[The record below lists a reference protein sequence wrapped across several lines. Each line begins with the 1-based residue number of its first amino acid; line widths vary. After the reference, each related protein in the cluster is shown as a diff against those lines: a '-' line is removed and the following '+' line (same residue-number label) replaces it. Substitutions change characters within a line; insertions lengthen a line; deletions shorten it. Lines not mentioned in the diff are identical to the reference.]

1 MAGVLNN
8 QNYTED
14 EIREMAGYILGF
26 KEEIK
31 NVKAGVGQLT
41 TFNQLGFKGVNDKP
55 DGWYLPDN
63 TNDPAIIL
71 EAKSSLV
78 ELKDKQI
85 EEIKKNCTIALT
97 KYKNVI
103 GILYNGFDIKVYR
116 NNNEIETTNELQNKE
131 YYIGLLNKNKI
142 DKDKIYSLT
151 AKINNCLHT
160 EFGIKNLYHRMIF
173 TACALVAKRYD
184 APLNKKMDYETFSAC
199 IKSTLKTELKNEDN
213 VNPKIDILLEAFS
226 DIKMNTTSNQEAIS
240 NFIEWVT
247 EISDSINSDYWNGE
261 DVMGIFFNEFNRY
274 KKKSE
279 SGQVFTPDHVTS
291 LMYRLIGVHKDDVI
305 LDAACGSGA
314 FLVKA
319 MCNMISE
326 AGGINTLTA
335 KNIKSKQLYGIEFD
349 REIYAL
355 ACANMLIH
363 KDGKTNLVQL
373 DSRTEEAS
381 NWIKD
386 KNITKVLMNPPF
398 ENKYGCIPI
407 VKNVLDSVPMGT
419 LCAFI
424 LPEKKLEKV
433 NQTLVKR
440 ILMKHTLK
448 KIVKLPEKTFSEGI
462 TTSVFIFESGI
473 PQNDKEIFAC
483 YISEDGLET
492 VKNQGRHDV
501 KGKWQSIEDKWVNII
516 NKQSGDDS
524 IQWIKPGFDVDQHLS
539 YQVPAKE
546 LELYDED
553 FRKTVLDYY
562 FYNNKIDIKDFND
575 NLINNILYNGSFKD
589 NKNNITIEI
598 PKDDENE

>member
-1 MAGVLNN
+1 M
-8 QNYTED
+8 
-14 EIREMAGYILGF
+14 
-26 KEEIK
+26 
-31 NVKAGVGQLT
+31 VKA
-41 TFNQLGFKGVNDKP
+41 
-55 DGWYLPDN
+55 
-63 TNDPAIIL
+63 I
-71 EAKSSLV
+71 
-78 ELKDKQI
+78 
-85 EEIKKNCTIALT
+85 
-97 KYKNVI
+97 
-103 GILYNGFDIKVYR
+103 
-116 NNNEIETTNELQNKE
+116 
-131 YYIGLLNKNKI
+131 
-142 DKDKIYSLT
+142 
-151 AKINNCLHT
+151 
-160 EFGIKNLYHRMIF
+160 
-173 TACALVAKRYD
+173 
-184 APLNKKMDYETFSAC
+184 
-199 IKSTLKTELKNEDN
+199 
-213 VNPKIDILLEAFS
+213 
-226 DIKMNTTSNQEAIS
+226 
-240 NFIEWVT
+240 
-247 EISDSINSDYWNGE
+247 
-261 DVMGIFFNEFNRY
+261 
-274 KKKSE
+274 
-279 SGQVFTPDHVTS
+279 
-291 LMYRLIGVHKDDVI
+291 
-305 LDAACGSGA
+305 
-314 FLVKA
+314 
-319 MCNMISE
+319 CNMISE